1 MKASFI
7 MFSLFWFLLVTPG
20 FYNIDPLLYGI
31 DSRTYSDCFVEA
43 LIVEA
48 EKDKNIVTVHAGM
61 QMEPSIQLF
70 RERFPDKFF
79 DVGMAEQ
86 HAVTFAAGL
95 SCGGLKPFCVIPSAF
110 LQKAYDQVSLSHF
123 LPARKLLHTIKYA
136 LTSLSVQASN
146 NGKFCMW
153 SCRWYMM

>member
-1 MKASFI
+1 M
-7 MFSLFWFLLVTPG
+7 
-20 FYNIDPLLYGI
+20 
-31 DSRTYSDCFVEA
+31 
-43 LIVEA
+43 EA

-86 HAVTFAAGL
+86 HAVTFSAGL

-110 LQKAYDQVSLSHF
+110 LQRAYDQVSTRSLSSCSYRKP
-123 LPARKLLHTIKYA
+123 LPAINRA
-136 LTSLSVQASN
+136 LTTVFRHLTIAS
-146 NGKFCMW
+146 
-153 SCRWYMM
+153 

>member
-1 MKASFI
+1 M
-7 MFSLFWFLLVTPG
+7 
-20 FYNIDPLLYGI
+20 
-31 DSRTYSDCFVEA
+31 
-43 LIVEA
+43 EA

-110 LQKAYDQVSLSHF
+110 LQRAYDQVSLFHF
-123 LPARKLLHTIKYA
+123 PPLISSFTHLNIQLPLECSGA
-136 LTSLSVQASN
+136 
-146 NGKFCMW
+146 
-153 SCRWYMM
+153 

>member
-1 MKASFI
+1 
-7 MFSLFWFLLVTPG
+7 MFYSFWFLLMTLG
-20 FYNIDPLLYGI
+20 LYNIDPLLYGI
-31 DSRTYSDCFVEA
+31 DSRTYGDCFAEA
-43 LIVEA
+43 LVVEA
-48 EKDKNIVTVHAGM
+48 EKDKSIVTVHAGM

-110 LQKAYDQVSLSHF
+110 LQRAYDQVSLSSCSTLALNVQLPLRVFRRLTIGSFEFGF
-123 LPARKLLHTIKYA
+123 LGGA
-136 LTSLSVQASN
+136 
-146 NGKFCMW
+146 
-153 SCRWYMM
+153 